1 MHAQAAAEEAIEN
14 DPLVQTLKREFDARV
29 VPQSIR
35 PVEPENVKGQ
45 IGQLM
50 QQAQRMQDDMKRAQE
65 EIAKLEVT
73 GSAGGGVV
81 TVTMSGRHEVR
92 RVQIDRKL
100 FADDPEMAEDLVAAA
115 VNDAVNKVAEVS
127 KGRLG
132 GVTSGLNLPPGFKM
146 PF

>member
-1 MHAQAAAEEAIEN
+1 M
-14 DPLVQTLKREFDARV
+14 R
-29 VPQSIR
+29 
-35 PVEPENVKGQ
+35 GQ

-50 QQAQRMQDDMKRAQE
+50 QQAQRMQEDMKRAQE

-81 TVTMSGRHEVR
+81 TVTMSGGHEVR

-132 GVTSGLNLPPGFKM
+132 SVTSGLNLPPGFKM